1 MCIMAR
7 KFLFSGWGL
16 LFCSVIVALS
26 ATLLCRNW
34 TRAFF
39 QAAPTSDKRAQVQ
52 SLYEQYKK
60 EFPQVLDIEP
70 KLAMEM
76 SRKLR
81 VLFVDDREEAE
92 QRVSMLPGAVPA
104 RVYLQDPTKYPA
116 DIVIGYCTIS
126 YRSGVLAQKLQAQG
140 VTMYNLKGGMLAWLH
155 DGGKIY
161 DAAGETRQIHVFQ
174 PEFDLIPDGYHAIW

>member
-1 MCIMAR
+1 MAR

-16 LFCSVIVALS
+16 LFSSAIVALS
-26 ATLLCRNW
+26 AVLLCRNW
-34 TRAFF
+34 TTAFLHPDP
-39 QAAPTSDKRAQVQ
+39 AVDKREQIDK
-52 SLYEQYKK
+52 LYGEFKK

-76 SRKLR
+76 GRKLQ

-104 RVYLQDPTKYPA
+104 KVYLQDPTKYPA

-126 YRSGVLAQKLQAQG
+126 YRSGILAQKLQAQG
-140 VTMYNLKGGMLAWLH
+140 STMFNLKGGMLAWLH

-161 DAAGETRQIHVFQ
+161 DTAGETRQIHVYQ
-174 PEFDLIPDGYHAIW
+174 PQFNLVPDGYQALW

>member
-1 MCIMAR
+1 MA
-7 KFLFSGWGL
+7 KKSLFSGWL
-16 LFCSVIVALS
+16 LFFCSLFIVVS
-26 ATLLCRNW
+26 AVLLCRNW
-34 TRAFF
+34 TTAFF
-39 QAAPTSDKRAQVQ
+39 HPDPAADKREQIDK
-52 SLYEQYKK
+52 LYGEYKK

-70 KLAMEM
+70 KLAMDM

-104 RVYLQDPTKYPA
+104 RVYLQDPTKYSA

-126 YRSGVLAQKLQAQG
+126 YRSGILAQKLQAQG

-155 DGGKIY
+155 SGGKIF
-161 DAAGETRQIHVFQ
+161 DANGETRRIHVYEPQ
-174 PEFDLIPDGYHAIW
+174 LDLAPEGYQALW